1 MTFSLLPQCDPAEHF
16 FIIGVLSYNKKR
28 HSMECL
34 ICSCNS
40 FLYYSK
46 GINKTNNEHHA
57 LRAALMLKSND
68 FLISIR
74 ENKIAQTNSIAI
86 VGIFSMDIKFF
97 LFYLQIKQ
105 AI

>member
-1 MTFSLLPQCDPAEHF
+1 
-16 FIIGVLSYNKKR
+16 
-28 HSMECL
+28 
-34 ICSCNS
+34 
-40 FLYYSK
+40 
-46 GINKTNNEHHA
+46 
-57 LRAALMLKSND
+57 MLKSND
-68 FLISIR
+68 FPISIR